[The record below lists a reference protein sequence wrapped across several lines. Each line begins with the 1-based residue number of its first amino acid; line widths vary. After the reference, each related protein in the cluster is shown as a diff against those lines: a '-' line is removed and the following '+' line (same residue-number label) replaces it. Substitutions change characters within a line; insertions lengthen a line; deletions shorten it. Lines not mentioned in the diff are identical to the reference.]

1 MSKEDNSRRKFL
13 KRGALAGLGT
23 ALSTGMSQ
31 SLLGGVSASGPEA
44 PPSNANEPII
54 DIHQHIFYHGRTDD
68 QLIHHQQMMGVT
80 QTIMLPAGTPVN
92 TMSTHFGYSNGLQ
105 AHCGGNQSCYDF
117 AQAHAASFLFGSNEV
132 PDLPTATKEIEK
144 YLKLGGKII
153 AEVKFGVAC
162 DSLGMQKIYQL
173 AQEYD
178 VPILMHW
185 LYEVYNYGFPRFYKM
200 LEKYPKVKFIGHAQT
215 WWANI
220 DKGQQDHPWEAY
232 PKGPVTPGGITD
244 RYLSDYPN
252 MYGDLSAGSGL
263 NAYLRDEDF
272 TRDFF
277 TRHQDK
283 LIFGSDCADAVGEGK
298 ACDGSQI
305 IATVRRLASS
315 KSVERKL
322 LYENAKK
329 LFKL

>member
-1 MSKEDNSRRKFL
+1 MSKEDHSRRKFL

-23 ALSTGMSQ
+23 ALATGAPHA
-31 SLLGGVSASGPEA
+31 LLGGTAASPQKA
-44 PPSNANEPII
+44 PAVNASEPVI
-54 DIHQHIFYHGRTDD
+54 DIHQHIFYHGRTDG

-80 QTIMLPAGTPVN
+80 QTIMLPAGSPVN
-92 TMSTHFGYSNGLQ
+92 TMSTHFGLSNGLQ
-105 AHCGGNQSCYDF
+105 AYCGGNQSCYDF
-117 AQAHAASFLFGSNEV
+117 AQAHADAFLFGANEV

-162 DSLGMQKIYQL
+162 DSQGMQKIYQL

-185 LYEVYNYGFPRFYKM
+185 KYEVYNFGFPRFYKM
-200 LEKYPKVKFIGHAQT
+200 LEKYPKVNFIGHAQT

-220 DKGQQDHPWEAY
+220 DKKQQDHPWEMY
-232 PKGPVTPGGITD
+232 PKGPLVPGGITD

-263 NAYLRDEDF
+263 NSYLRDEDF

-283 LIFGSDCADAVGEGK
+283 LIFGSDCADSVGEGK
-298 ACDGSQI
+298 ACDGAQI
-305 IATVRRLASS
+305 IAAVRRLASA

-329 LFKL
+329 MFKL